1 MPKNKLGIRIRAFRR
16 LKRMTQQQFAE
27 KLNFSASQLSN
38 IERGVKIPG
47 PELLE
52 KMAAILEIP
61 RDELFIV
68 SEETKKHM
76 LV

>member
-1 MPKNKLGIRIRAFRR
+1 MLQNKLGIRIRAYRR

-38 IERGVKIPG
+38 IERGVKIPR
-47 PELLE
+47 PEVLE
-52 KMAAILEIP
+52 KMAAILGIP
-61 RDELFIV
+61 KEELFVV
-68 SEETKKHM
+68 SEETKKHL